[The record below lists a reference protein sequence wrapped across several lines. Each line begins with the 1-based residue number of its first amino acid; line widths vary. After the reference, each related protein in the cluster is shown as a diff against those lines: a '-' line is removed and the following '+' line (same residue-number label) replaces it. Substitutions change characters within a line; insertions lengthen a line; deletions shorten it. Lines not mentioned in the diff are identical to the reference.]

1 MSIKNITMNS
11 NQITGLGSGMDT
23 EALVESMLANTQ
35 AKIDAQKSKQQVTIW
50 KRDIYRD
57 VISDFHSVQNKFF
70 NVVKPESNLLYA
82 STFNKAIATS
92 SSKAVSVS
100 ASGATNKK
108 TTIDRIDK
116 LASST
121 KYTSDKI
128 EPQISGKYDPNNINQ
143 TLKVK
148 TSQSVT
154 DPDSGTT
161 TTTSKEMDLR
171 IDFDANGKRVIH
183 ADDLKKLEDEGI
195 TAQIGTNGALEFSRT
210 TDSKTNL
217 SIVETNQMTLD
228 TFSLTSDSK
237 IDDKTD
243 TIIGAYDPSKIKG
256 QFDITVD
263 GIRKTVTYDLFGSD
277 GKSLSKDVLLQNINA
292 DLTHKFGSQAV
303 QLTSDA
309 GNGFTV
315 AIEAGSHV
323 VNIDGDN
330 MTQGALGIK
339 HESNKVSLNQTMKDL
354 GLSTIGADGKDAP
367 YEMSI
372 NGVKIQVSETDSI
385 SSLMSKIN
393 RSDAG
398 VRMSYTTLSSQFTL
412 ERTDSGAGKEITID
426 DNENILG
433 KIFSGDKKS
442 TESVENKST
451 KHDGTDAE
459 LTIDGQKV
467 IRSTNNFTIDGLNFT
482 LNETSSTPITIDTVR
497 DSDSTMQVIKDF
509 VDEYNKLIDS
519 TYGKLNESADY
530 KKYPPLT
537 EAQRKDMSEKEIEL
551 WEEKAKSG
559 LVRNDQNIK
568 SAMTSLRSSFYSSTG
583 LTLDSI
589 GITTGSY
596 TTNGKL
602 IINESK
608 LKESI
613 ETRGDEI
620 AQMFTDEKDGIA
632 VKFNQAL
639 EAAASTKISSQGSLV
654 AISGMKN
661 SMVENE
667 STMGRQLKGIENR
680 ITTLMSTYEKEKVRY
695 WNQMTSLEKYMSQ
708 MNSQSSW
715 LASQFQ

>member
-23 EALVESMLANTQ
+23 EALVESMLAKTQ
-35 AKIDAQKSKQQVTIW
+35 AKIDAQKAKQQTTLW

-57 VISDFHSVQNKFF
+57 VISGFHSVQNNFF
-70 NVVKPESNLLYA
+70 NVVKPESNLLFA
-82 STFNKAIATS
+82 STYNKAIATS
-92 SSKAVSVS
+92 SSKAVSVT
-100 ASGATNKK
+100 ANGATNKK
-108 TTIDRIDK
+108 TTINSITQ

-121 KYTSDKI
+121 KYTSGKI
-128 EPQISGKYDPNNINQ
+128 EPTIKGTYDIKMLSQ

-171 IDFDANGKRVIH
+171 IHFDANGKRVI
-183 ADDLKKLEDEGI
+183 AQTSLDDLKNEGI
-195 TAQIGTNGALEFSRT
+195 IAKIGDDGEIIFTR
-210 TDSKTNL
+210 DSGKTTNL

-228 TFSLTSDSK
+228 TFKLTAESK

-243 TIIGAYDPSKIKG
+243 TITGAYDPSKIKG

-263 GIRKTVTYDLFGSD
+263 GIRKTVTYDLLGSD

-303 QLTSDA
+303 QLKSDTEK
-309 GNGFTV
+309 GFTV

-323 VNIDGDN
+323 VNIDGDSI
-330 MTQGALGIK
+330 TQGALGLK
-339 HESNKVSLNQTMKDL
+339 SGSNQVSLNQTMKDL
-354 GLSTIGADGKDAP
+354 GLFTIADGKEPP
-367 YEMSI
+367 YEMTI

-412 ERTDSGAGKEITID
+412 ERSDSGAGKEITID
-426 DNENILG
+426 DSKNILG
-433 KIFSGDKKS
+433 KIFSPDKTSAASLAVQSK
-442 TESVENKST
+442 
-451 KHDGTDAE
+451 KHVGTDAILE
-459 LTIDGQKV
+459 IDGQTV
-467 IRSTNNFTIDGLNFT
+467 VRSTNTFTIDGLSFT

-497 DSDSTMQVIKDF
+497 DSESTMKVIKDF

-519 TYGKLNESADY
+519 TYGKLNESAEY
-530 KKYPPLT
+530 KEFPPLT

-551 WEEKAKSG
+551 WEEKAKTG

-583 LTLDSI
+583 ITLDSI
-589 GITTGSY
+589 GITSGSY

-602 IINESK
+602 IVNEAK

-620 AQMFTDEKDGIA
+620 AQLFTDEKDGIA

-639 EAAASTKISSQGSLV
+639 DAAASTKISNQGSLV

-661 SMVENE
+661 SMVEND
-667 STMGRQLKGIENR
+667 SSMGRQLKGIGNK
-680 ITTLMSTYEKEKVRY
+680 ITGLMSTYEKEKVRY
-695 WNQMTSLEKYMSQ
+695 WNQMTALEKYMSQ
-708 MNSQSSW
+708 MSSQSSW

>member
-23 EALVESMLANTQ
+23 EALVESMLAKTQ
-35 AKIDAQKSKQQVTIW
+35 AKIDAQKAKQQTTLW

-57 VISDFHSVQNKFF
+57 VISGFHSVQNNFF
-70 NVVKPESNLLYA
+70 NVVKPESNLLFA
-82 STFNKAIATS
+82 STYNKAIATS
-92 SSKAVSVS
+92 SSKAVSVT
-100 ASGATNKK
+100 ANGATNKK
-108 TTIDRIDK
+108 TTINSINQ

-121 KYTSDKI
+121 KYTSVKI
-128 EPQISGKYDPNNINQ
+128 KPTIKGEYDIKMLSQ

-154 DPDSGTT
+154 TDGTT
-161 TTTSKEMDLR
+161 TTTSKEIELN
-171 IDFDANGKRVIH
+171 IGFDDAGKRVI
-183 ADDLKKLEDEGI
+183 AQESLDDLKNEGI
-195 TAQIGTNGALEFSRT
+195 IAEIGNDGEIIFTR
-210 TDSKTNL
+210 DSGKTTNL
-217 SIVETNQMTLD
+217 SIIETNQMTLD
-228 TFSLTSDSK
+228 TFKLTAESK

-243 TIIGAYDPSKIKG
+243 TITGVYDPSKIKG
-256 QFDITVD
+256 QLDISVD
-263 GIRKTVTYDLFGSD
+263 GIRKTVTYDLLGSD

-303 QLTSDA
+303 QLKSDTEK
-309 GNGFTV
+309 GFTV

-323 VNIDGDN
+323 VNIDGDSI
-330 MTQGALGIK
+330 TQGALGLK
-339 HESNKVSLNQTMKDL
+339 SESNQVSLNQTMKDL
-354 GLSTIGADGKDAP
+354 DPSTIADGKDIP
-367 YEMSI
+367 YEMTI

-412 ERTDSGAGKEITID
+412 ERSDSGAGKEITID
-426 DNENILG
+426 DSKNILG

-442 TESVENKST
+442 TESVADQST
-451 KHDGTDAE
+451 KHVGTDAK
-459 LTIDGQKV
+459 LWIDGQKV
-467 IRSTNNFTIDGLNFT
+467 VRSTNTFTIDGLSFT
-482 LNETSSTPITIDTVR
+482 LNEKSSTPITIDTVR
-497 DSDSTMQVIKDF
+497 DSESTMKVIKDF

-519 TYGKLNESADY
+519 TYGKLNESAEY
-530 KKYPPLT
+530 KEFPPLT

-551 WEEKAKSG
+551 WEEKAKTG

-583 LTLDSI
+583 ITLDSI
-589 GITTGSY
+589 GITSGSY

-602 IINESK
+602 IVNEAK

-620 AQMFTDEKDGIA
+620 AQLFTDEKDGIA

-639 EAAASTKISSQGSLV
+639 DAAASTKISNQGSLV

-661 SMVENE
+661 SMVEND
-667 STMGRQLKGIENR
+667 SSMGRQLKGIGNK
-680 ITTLMSTYEKEKVRY
+680 ITGLMSTYEKEKVRY
-695 WNQMTSLEKYMSQ
+695 WNQMTALEKYMSQ
-708 MNSQSSW
+708 MSGQSSW